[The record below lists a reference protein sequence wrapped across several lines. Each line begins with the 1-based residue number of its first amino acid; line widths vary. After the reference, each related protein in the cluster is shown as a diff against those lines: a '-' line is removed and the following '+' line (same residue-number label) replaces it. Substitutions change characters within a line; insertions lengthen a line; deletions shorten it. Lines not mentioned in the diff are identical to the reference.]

1 MVASTE
7 KYRDDV
13 CYSSRPLPE
22 VVHLPGGNVEYRDPN
37 STMIVTVTASVAN
50 RIEVTFNARGPV
62 IHMRVGNLRTVNATV
77 SYRYPRGYSRDVDN
91 YLALMRKSTS
101 NNKPWYQQFERKDK
115 NAKVYCSRR
124 RGRF

>member
-37 STMIVTVTASVAN
+37 SSMIVTVTASVAN
-50 RIEVTFNARGPV
+50 RIEVTFDSRGPV
-62 IHMRVGNLRTVNATV
+62 IHMRGSDNLRPVNATI
-77 SYRYPRGYSRDVDN
+77 SYRYSRDVDN
-91 YLALMRKSTS
+91 YLALMRKCIP